1 MEVGRCIKG
10 GGEYGRIQR
19 EEERVYCV
27 WCGGTPLSLAL
38 SHEGRG
44 EKRRV
49 GRLRGERQST
59 PQVAPHCVR
68 FRIQLK
74 ARLSAFV
81 FRFSLKHY
89 MLVPSPLV
97 GEG

>member
-1 MEVGRCIKG
+1 LFLILSLLWMEVGRCIKG

-49 GRLRGERQST
+49 GEAKRRETEYAPGCAPLRS
-59 PQVAPHCVR
+59 
-68 FRIQLK
+68 FSD
-74 ARLSAFV
+74 SA
-81 FRFSLKHY
+81 
-89 MLVPSPLV
+89 
-97 GEG
+97 